1 MVGEYRIAGNFR
13 GVQIFA
19 VFADR
24 QGTAKIKTTK
34 FLTHR
39 VSRDVVYV
47 RTRGVVRQAHPTKIK
62 TTKISSGGSG
72 GISAKMCTHENFPLY
87 GTCQHDKVIRSLRP

>member
-1 MVGEYRIAGNFR
+1 MQYPEITKKIVSINNSHLRYRIAGNFR

-24 QGTAKIKTTK
+24 QGTAKIKTMK

-47 RTRGVVRQAHPTKIK
+47 RTVRGVWY
-62 TTKISSGGSG
+62 GGHTPR
-72 GISAKMCTHENFPLY
+72 K
-87 GTCQHDKVIRSLRP
+87 

>member
-1 MVGEYRIAGNFR
+1 MHEYRIAGNFR

-34 FLTHR
+34 FFNP
-39 VSRDVVYV
+39 SRIARRSVRTYV
-47 RTRGVVRQAHPTKIK
+47 RGVWY
-62 TTKISSGGSG
+62 GGHTPR
-72 GISAKMCTHENFPLY
+72 K
-87 GTCQHDKVIRSLRP
+87 